1 MVNRLEWEGKKVPFV
16 SYKGSLLSN
25 ANKKGSEVVMALICL
40 SCRLHTCCNI
50 LLYSHVVEQIIITLH
65 N

>member
-25 ANKKGSEVVMALICL
+25 ANKKGSYLPQLQITHMLQHTTVF
-40 SCRLHTCCNI
+40 TCCGADHN
-50 LLYSHVVEQIIITLH
+50 YITQL